1 MLAGRHRAVVA
12 GAAERLARAR
22 RVLAQPDLPPHAVAE
37 ALADL
42 PGEDLLLLLA
52 GGPEPVRE
60 RVRRDLTEHR
70 RLELAVR
77 GADLVAAGVAPGP
90 AIGEA
95 LRATRAARLDE
106 EIGPEE
112 EARFALEAARA
123 AEAAGE
129 EAVPAIADEGGPEEP
144 AVRFRSAFVAVLL
157 LIFSAP
163 LTSAQPIPGGRG
175 DVLVRRDCRSSIAR
189 EEVTLFGNG
198 TVRLRSGPLGEERMV
213 LGEVSREEVESLVA
227 AIRREDLREAGAGAA
242 GPEGD
247 WVERCV
253 LELPVLGAVTHD
265 GSLGPGRPTDGSL
278 PTRFRYGHLDSLALP
293 LARVVALVDDLGARV
308 AAGAAAGGLPSGYR
322 PRAGD
327 VLRRIDGV
335 LFRVVRTTADVEG
348 MPRGWELQGVV
359 QPLAVY
365 VIESDLARE
374 FVEVV
379 SREEADAP

>member
-1 MLAGRHRAVVA
+1 MSSGRVGPR
-12 GAAERLARAR
+12 GAAAAPTWRGCAERLA
-22 RVLAQPDLPPHAVAE
+22 E
-37 ALADL
+37 
-42 PGEDLLLLLA
+42 G
-52 GGPEPVRE
+52 
-60 RVRRDLTEHR
+60 T
-70 RLELAVR
+70 
-77 GADLVAAGVAPGP
+77 AGVAGRSSVLPRSHFASAGSIVDARRDSSAGA
-90 AIGEA
+90 AILGRRGGLVLRREPRAPEA
-95 LRATRAARLDE
+95 EARLRRFVR
-106 EIGPEE
+106 
-112 EARFALEAARA
+112 ARLTAAPADRRLP
-123 AEAAGE
+123 AAG
-129 EAVPAIADEGGPEEP
+129 ARLALGL
-144 AVRFRSAFVAVLL
+144 FLL
-157 LIFSAP
+157 LICFSP
-163 LTSAQPIPGGRG
+163 LAAAQPIPGGRG
-175 DVLVRRDCRSSIAR
+175 DVLVRRDCRSLIAR

-265 GSLGPGRPTDGSL
+265 GSLGPGRPADGSL

-335 LFRVVRTTADVEG
+335 LFRVVRATAAVEG

-365 VIESDLARE
+365 VVESDLARE

-379 SREEADAP
+379 SREEAGAP

>member
-1 MLAGRHRAVVA
+1 M
-12 GAAERLARAR
+12 R
-22 RVLAQPDLPPHAVAE
+22 RVGNGRYGERPLRDLRRRRAP
-37 ALADL
+37 ALDADVQRRRLVRSLLLMARDGPRSPATRRL
-42 PGEDLLLLLA
+42 PSALVVLLLL
-52 GGPEPVRE
+52 
-60 RVRRDLTEHR
+60 
-70 RLELAVR
+70 
-77 GADLVAAGVAPGP
+77 
-90 AIGEA
+90 I
-95 LRATRAARLDE
+95 
-106 EIGPEE
+106 
-112 EARFALEAARA
+112 
-123 AEAAGE
+123 
-129 EAVPAIADEGGPEEP
+129 
-144 AVRFRSAFVAVLL
+144 S
-157 LIFSAP
+157 SAP
-163 LTSAQPIPGGRG
+163 LAAAQPFPGGRG
-175 DVLVRRDCRSSIAR
+175 DVLLRRDCRSLIAR

-253 LELPVLGAVTHD
+253 LELPVLGAGAAGEGGTARRGDGDDEARERSGAAAAPAGAAED
-265 GSLGPGRPTDGSL
+265 GSLGPGRPSAGGPG
-278 PTRFRYGHLDSLALP
+278 PTRFHYGHLDSLALP
-293 LARVVALVDDLGARV
+293 LARVVALVDELGARV

-322 PRAGD
+322 PRTGD

-335 LFRVVRTTADVEG
+335 LFRVVRATAEVEG

-365 VIESDLARE
+365 VVESDLGRE